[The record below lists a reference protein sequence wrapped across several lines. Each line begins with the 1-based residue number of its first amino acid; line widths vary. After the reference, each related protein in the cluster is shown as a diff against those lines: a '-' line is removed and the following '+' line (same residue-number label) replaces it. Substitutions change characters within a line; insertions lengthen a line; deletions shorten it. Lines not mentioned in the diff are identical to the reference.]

1 MSIDIITLTASK
13 NYTDKQIE
21 KASIKGADV
30 SRYVQSVNG
39 VAPDESGN
47 VEIDALPDNAEQI
60 EMLIEADLLPA
71 VHDAN
76 GAILTD
82 EKGNVILRY

>member
-21 KASIKGADV
+21 KASIKGEDL

-39 VAPDESGN
+39 KTPDENGN
-47 VEIDALPDNAEQI
+47 VQI
-60 EMLIEADLLPA
+60 EVITDDE
-71 VHDAN
+71 
-76 GAILTD
+76 LTKLMAAL
-82 EKGNVILRY
+82 EEGGNEE